1 MTAGLEWRNIG
12 MNKATLAD
20 ALEMS
25 IRRVY
30 ACQAIDSAPTYNMTP
45 TESSGTHD
53 MYDTAVSMLPKCGH
67 FRRLNLGAR
76 PRSRIT

>member
-12 MNKATLAD
+12 MNKATLPD
-20 ALEMS
+20 APEMN
-25 IRRVY
+25 IRYVY
-30 ACQAIDSAPTYNMTP
+30 ACQVMDGVLTYNTTP

-53 MYDTAVSMLPKCGH
+53 MYDTVVAMLPKCGH

-76 PRSRIT
+76 LRSRVP